1 LNSMGS
7 FKCDCRDGFVLTR
20 DGKTCAGYCV
30 IWFPVPCVHHV
41 SLFIKIDLPTGSP
54 NDIHIGAIQALIT
67 VSSNSSEVTFSQI
80 ILKHVSYW

>member
-20 DGKTCAGYCV
+20 DGKTCA
-30 IWFPVPCVHHV
+30 
-41 SLFIKIDLPTGSP
+41 DLPTGSP